1 MGQSRFLVNNDSPLW
16 ELLCWK
22 AAPSAGQRHQGEHLL
37 CYLRSTDSG
46 VQTGAPLLLADGPW
60 VICLSEPQCPHPSKW
75 QRFFLGGGGVAVW
88 HVIIF
93 TSVGAM
99 SGIEQVLNG
108 WYFLAVIFV
117 SLNDQDRLWLV
128 FVGGECDW
136 PCRGDSATAGTQI
149 SLITYFRWYSLTRGL
164 SNAQSPGFGFQK
176 ITQDESVFLF
186 PVRQKYMSRQR
197 TLTVWGWN

>member
-75 QRFFLGGGGVAVW
+75 QRFFFGGGSCSVACDNIYKCWCNVW
-88 HVIIF
+88 NR
-93 TSVGAM
+93 A
-99 SGIEQVLNG
+99 
-108 WYFLAVIFV
+108 
-117 SLNDQDRLWLV
+117 
-128 FVGGECDW
+128 
-136 PCRGDSATAGTQI
+136 SAQ
-149 SLITYFRWYSLTRGL
+149 WM
-164 SNAQSPGFGFQK
+164 
-176 ITQDESVFLF
+176 VFLGRHF
-186 PVRQKYMSRQR
+186 CQPEWSGPPLTCLRRRWMWLTLSRR
-197 TLTVWGWN
+197 LSHSRYTNISDNIF